1 MTDEAK
7 GKGILMFKDPLASRE
22 ANEQAEK
29 MINRKTI
36 EIVQKLSDP
45 QQEDLEFTSNLMD
58 LCLLNKM
65 VESHKN

>member
-1 MTDEAK
+1 
-7 GKGILMFKDPLASRE
+7 MFKDPLASRE